1 MSDHPTTL
9 TTTTIQPQKFI
20 TGADSNGCALKD
32 ALITHL
38 HSLDIPVEDLGVG
51 PYYSI
56 ADQVARKVASSDDST
71 TRGIVACG
79 TGVGVQIFANKTPS
93 VYAATCLTPDDA
105 VNARSINNANVLAVS
120 GMSTSAETA
129 IKILNN
135 FISTPFK
142 APCPASGG
150 EGWDPDI
157 EDFLDNS
164 LSEMGEIGKQQQQQQ
179 QVSGNGNEECAICC
193 LAKNREFVPVEI
205 MPGGMMKIVRES
217 PTSAIIK
224 FKSGSIEPAHHH
236 KFGHDLY
243 VIKGKKSVWNLSKND
258 KYDLVDGDYLFTPAG
273 DVHRVKYYEDT
284 EFFLK
289 WDGPW
294 DIVLDEDLESAKAA
308 IAKEEA

>member
-105 VNARSINNANVLAVS
+105 VNARL
-120 GMSTSAETA
+120 STT
-129 IKILNN
+129 
-135 FISTPFK
+135 
-142 APCPASGG
+142 
-150 EGWDPDI
+150 
-157 EDFLDNS
+157 
-164 LSEMGEIGKQQQQQQ
+164 
-179 QVSGNGNEECAICC
+179 
-193 LAKNREFVPVEI
+193 
-205 MPGGMMKIVRES
+205 
-217 PTSAIIK
+217 PTSLPFQGCPPLLK
-224 FKSGSIEPAHHH
+224 PQSKSSTI
-236 KFGHDLY
+236 LY
-243 VIKGKKSVWNLSKND
+243 PLLSRLRAPPPVAKGGTQISKTSLTTPYPRWVKS
-258 KYDLVDGDYLFTPAG
+258 
-273 DVHRVKYYEDT
+273 
-284 EFFLK
+284 
-289 WDGPW
+289 
-294 DIVLDEDLESAKAA
+294 ESSNNNNNK
-308 IAKEEA
+308 